1 MDDCKDTEHRC
12 QNCHTILATVSQS
25 GSVRVQQPVMVKS
38 AYVHPQQPQ
47 LRDAGT
53 AELDAVDNKIIA
65 QEADSIPQSELGRN
79 GSVLRAVYELGVP
92 AAVQET
98 MKRPVVSEPGA
109 ADWHS

>member
-1 MDDCKDTEHRC
+1 MDDKDGAPMPKLPYHPRNRITVWVCARSAARDGEVGICASSATPAERC
-12 QNCHTILATVSQS
+12 
-25 GSVRVQQPVMVKS
+25 
-38 AYVHPQQPQ
+38 
-47 LRDAGT
+47 RDCG
-53 AELDAVDNKIIA
+53 LDAVDNKIIA

-92 AAVQET
+92 AAVEET